1 MKKIIISILMCYGFS
16 LNAQTGSVGINT
28 SNPDPSAVLDVNS
41 ANKGL
46 LIPRVSLQ
54 SLSDA
59 STVPSPANGLFVYN
73 TNSNLSSGT
82 GLYVNSGTA
91 AAPNWHTFLPYS
103 VNYVL
108 DNAYSTTA
116 TNSVQYPFPAS
127 GTTVN
132 NIDLALG
139 LTVVVPAMSTVQI
152 VVNYSTPVGFLKP
165 NISENFG
172 GYMGVRFLRAV
183 GANPAAEAQGG
194 SRKYSISQIFN
205 ENVGSYVMT
214 SVGATFVETVTNN
227 TSTAGSVTYSLNG
240 YIEKTQGTN
249 TTPNFIFNMFSATGQ
264 NYNWGRGTMSAQ
276 VFRKPL

>member
-28 SNPDPSAVLDVNS
+28 NNPDPSAVLDINS

-54 SLSDA
+54 SLTDGT
-59 STVPSPANGLFVYN
+59 TVPSPANGLFVYN

-82 GLYVNSGTA
+82 GLYTNSGTA
-91 AAPNWHTFLPYS
+91 VAPSWHTFLPYS

-116 TNSVQYPFPAS
+116 TNSIQYVFPAS

-139 LTVVVPAMSTVQI
+139 LTVAIPAMSTVQI
-152 VVNYSTPVGFLKP
+152 VVTYSTPIGFSKP
-165 NISENFG
+165 ASDTFG
-172 GYMGVRFLRAV
+172 GYMGVRFLRNGV
-183 GANPAAEAQGG
+183 EAQGG
-194 SRKYSISQIFN
+194 SRKYSINQIFN
-205 ENVGSYVMT
+205 QTSGSYIMT

-227 TSTAGSVTYSLNG
+227 TSTVGTVTYNLNG
-240 YIEKTQGTN
+240 YIEKSQGTN
-249 TTPNFIFNMFSATGQ
+249 AETFIFNMFSATGG
-264 NYNWGRGTMSAQ
+264 NFNWGRGTMSAQ

>member
-16 LNAQTGSVGINT
+16 LNAQTGRVGINT
-28 SNPDPSAVLDVNS
+28 SNPDPSAVLEINS
-41 ANKGL
+41 SNKGL

-54 SLSDA
+54 SLSDGI
-59 STVPSPANGLFVYN
+59 TVPSPANGLFVYN
-73 TNSNLSSGT
+73 TNSNLSSGL

-91 AAPNWHTFLPYS
+91 AAPSWQTFLPYS

-116 TNSVQYPFPAS
+116 TNTVQYTVPAS
-127 GTTVN
+127 PSSNTIN

-139 LTVVVPAMSTVQI
+139 LTVTVPAMSTVQI
-152 VVNYSTPVGFLKP
+152 VVTYSTPMGFLKP
-165 NISENFG
+165 NISDTFG
-172 GYMGVRFLRAV
+172 GYMGVRFLRN
-183 GANPAAEAQGG
+183 GTEAMGG
-194 SRKYSISQIFN
+194 SRKYSIDQIPSN
-205 ENVGSYVMT
+205 TSYIMT

-227 TSTAGSVTYSLNG
+227 TTSTGSVTYSLNG
-240 YIEKTQGTN
+240 YIEKVQGN
-249 TTPNFIFNMFSATGQ
+249 NAENFLFNMFSATGL

>member
-1 MKKIIISILMCYGFS
+1 MCYGFS

-28 SNPDPSAVLDVNS
+28 NNPNPSAVLDINS

-91 AAPNWHTFLPYS
+91 AAPSWHTFLPYS

-116 TNSVQYPFPAS
+116 TNSVQYTFPVS

-152 VVNYSTPVGFLKP
+152 VVTYSTPMGFLKP

-172 GYMGVRFLRAV
+172 GYMGVRFLRN
-183 GANPAAEAQGG
+183 GTEAQGG

-205 ENVGSYVMT
+205 ENVGSFVMT

-227 TSTAGSVTYSLNG
+227 TATAGSVTYSLNG

-249 TTPNFIFNMFSATGQ
+249 TTPTFIFNMFSATGA
-264 NYNWGRGTMSAQ
+264 NFNWGRGTISAQ